1 MNDWAMLIEQAHG
14 VAALL
19 RAEEQADGRRLVA
32 LCSQLTSRERQDGKL
47 VALADDLALKRELGR
62 LVELL
67 SRRSSTAIVLGTLG
81 RAALADLAGDL
92 RSAEYTRGEFST
104 KLAVLGL

>member
-1 MNDWAMLIEQAHG
+1 MLIEQAHS

-19 RAEEQADGRRLVA
+19 RAEEQPDGRRLVA
-32 LCSQLTSRERQDGKL
+32 LCGALTTRERRDGKL
-47 VALADDLALKRELGR
+47 VAEAGDLELKRELGR

-81 RAALADLAGDL
+81 RAALADLAGDI
-92 RSAEYTRGEFST
+92 RSAEFTRREFGT